1 MLRIGSI
8 PLTAAWGFVFA
19 ALDDEGAAAVVAL
32 PGDEAIHDPGGGRV
46 GGGGFAV
53 QSGHSVIVSIDDA
66 LRACQ
71 AAVFCFRDIGR
82 EPAERPCSARASED
96 APTGGKCPPPKARR
110 WAGTWSVG
118 AGSQAARREDP
129 QGDAALT
136 LRRRHGPA
144 CCFPQELAQRPQKS
158 KSPRDSGR

>member
-1 MLRIGSI
+1 MLRIGPI
-8 PLTAAWGFVFA
+8 PLTAVGGFVSA
-19 ALDDEGAAAVVAL
+19 ALDDEGDATVVAL
-32 PGDEAIHDPGGGRV
+32 PGDEAIHDPGCGRE

-96 APTGGKCPPPKARR
+96 TLQEYKCPSPEVRR
-110 WAGTWSVG
+110 WPWMG
-118 AGSQAARREDP
+118 R
-129 QGDAALT
+129 
-136 LRRRHGPA
+136 
-144 CCFPQELAQRPQKS
+144 LAQDVKPPGEMGRGRCRS
-158 KSPRDSGR
+158 YSPTPSWGRLLLSSRDQLIS

>member
-82 EPAERPCSARASED
+82 EPAERPCSARAPEV
-96 APTGGKCPPPKARR
+96 APPEYKCPPPEVRR
-110 WAGTWSVG
+110 WPWMG
-118 AGSQAARREDP
+118 R
-129 QGDAALT
+129 
-136 LRRRHGPA
+136 
-144 CCFPQELAQRPQKS
+144 LAQDVKPPGEMGRGRCRS
-158 KSPRDSGR
+158 YSPTPSWGRLLLSSSDQLIS